1 MSKTGDAAKR
11 TKVGPGSGLGVIA
24 LAVAVLGATVAGL
37 AWGLRGEL
45 RELVLAREAES
56 IAAVLAMRQEAAE
69 ESVRALGVEPGME
82 EVFVALLETS
92 RLRGVL
98 AVQLYDDAQELV
110 AALPETAFGTAA
122 PGTWT
127 REGPRAEWL
136 DGRVWEELW
145 DEPLAEGVSAA
156 LLVVTAP
163 VATGETLGWA
173 RLWVEGRA
181 VAAEFAALDRGLAR
195 QAGVV
200 AGLGG
205 LGLGG
210 GLAWVWVTL
219 ARARERLRAQQADLT
234 RANRALMFS
243 AQASAVGALS
253 AHLLHGI
260 KNPLAGLEG
269 FLAEGE
275 GTAGGEAWRE
285 ASATARRLRAMV
297 GEVMAVMRECEDDVG
312 ARRTVAEV
320 FDGVAQRAAGGAGG
334 GVRVAASAA
343 DVIELGGREAGLAGL
358 VLDNL
363 ATNAREAAVPG
374 GRVEL
379 RAVAGS
385 AGGVN
390 LLVVDDGLGLP
401 EAVRRGLFRPL
412 ASTKPGGA
420 GLGLALSA
428 ELARAAGGELRLVRS
443 DESGTEWSLRV
454 PAVVA

>member
-1 MSKTGDAAKR
+1 M
-11 TKVGPGSGLGVIA
+11 
-24 LAVAVLGATVAGL
+24 
-37 AWGLRGEL
+37 
-45 RELVLAREAES
+45 
-56 IAAVLAMRQEAAE
+56 
-69 ESVRALGVEPGME
+69 
-82 EVFVALLETS
+82 
-92 RLRGVL
+92 
-98 AVQLYDDAQELV
+98 
-110 AALPETAFGTAA
+110 
-122 PGTWT
+122 
-127 REGPRAEWL
+127 
-136 DGRVWEELW
+136 
-145 DEPLAEGVSAA
+145 
-156 LLVVTAP
+156 
-163 VATGETLGWA
+163 
-173 RLWVEGRA
+173 
-181 VAAEFAALDRGLAR
+181 AAEFAALDRGLAR

-363 ATNAREAAVPG
+363 ATNAREAAGPG

-412 ASTKPGGA
+412 ASTKAGGA

>member
-1 MSKTGDAAKR
+1 
-11 TKVGPGSGLGVIA
+11 
-24 LAVAVLGATVAGL
+24 
-37 AWGLRGEL
+37 
-45 RELVLAREAES
+45 
-56 IAAVLAMRQEAAE
+56 
-69 ESVRALGVEPGME
+69 
-82 EVFVALLETS
+82 
-92 RLRGVL
+92 
-98 AVQLYDDAQELV
+98 
-110 AALPETAFGTAA
+110 
-122 PGTWT
+122 
-127 REGPRAEWL
+127 L
-136 DGRVWEELW
+136 DGRAWEELW

-156 LLVVTAP
+156 LLVVTVP

-275 GTAGGEAWRE
+275 GTGGGEAWRE

-297 GEVMAVMRECEDDVG
+297 GEVMAVMRECEDDLG
-312 ARRTVAEV
+312 ARCTVAEV
-320 FDGVAQRAAGGAGG
+320 FDGVAQRAAGGASG

-343 DVIELGGREAGLAGL
+343 DAIELGGREAGLAGL

-363 ATNAREAAVPG
+363 ATNAREAAGPG

-379 RAVAGS
+379 RAVGGS

-390 LLVVDDGLGLP
+390 LLVVDDGPGLP